1 MKLVKLFLL
10 IIGTSM
16 SIWLTMYLYQEGYL
30 TDYWETRDAL
40 WDPRLKIYRCLDEH
54 GQIDPQDRQPPCSVM
69 TLAGQRFGERRI
81 AKCVAAGGDEL
92 ECAKEAWEWV
102 YAMRPEERA
111 KAFEKPKGSIS
122 ERSQ

>member
-1 MKLVKLFLL
+1 MKLVKLLLL

-30 TDYWETRDAL
+30 TDYW
-40 WDPRLKIYRCLDEH
+40 DEH